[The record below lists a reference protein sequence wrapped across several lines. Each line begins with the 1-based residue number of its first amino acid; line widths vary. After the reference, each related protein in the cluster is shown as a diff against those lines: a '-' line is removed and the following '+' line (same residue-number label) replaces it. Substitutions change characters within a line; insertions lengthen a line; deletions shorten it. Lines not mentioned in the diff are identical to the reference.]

1 MIAAGGPIRRVR
13 ELWNSPTLRSVV
25 VYGASGAGF
34 AGANL
39 LLAYQLPKQEYALFT
54 LVLAL
59 VNLAAPASPVG
70 LDVLVL
76 RRRLVMS
83 PRLFRS
89 LLYAASLVTLVF
101 LLIGRFVYHLEPRLL
116 LLVAICSI
124 GGAVMAV
131 AGARF
136 QSEQRF
142 GLALSLTQSPNI
154 MLLVA
159 AGAALAIGTKTAWPP
174 LFVSTLGYAT
184 AAAVGWTLVRR
195 EPTYGRQTW
204 MPISWGEALAL
215 AGLDA
220 SGLLLVQLDRLV
232 IPWLLPLTA
241 LALYGV
247 LAAIAGSV
255 FRVLQM
261 GVGYALIPRLRAAE
275 GVLERRRLIRR
286 EAWLVIGMMGAGAVA
301 VAIAVPVVEHFL
313 LKSKYNLTTP
323 LVLAAVASG
332 VAKVLNAFA
341 KALVAALALPS
352 EVNTVNIFGWL
363 SVGVAIAAAAFGAR
377 WGLAG
382 VICGVGL
389 GWLTRAVVA
398 ISISARHLRLP
409 EPVATRTP

>member
-1 MIAAGGPIRRVR
+1 MTDAGSGLRRIKR
-13 ELWNSPTLRSVV
+13 LWNSPTLRSVV

-39 LLAYQLPKQEYALFT
+39 LLAYELPRQEYALFT

-70 LDVLVL
+70 LDALVL
-76 RRRLVMS
+76 RRRLEVGS
-83 PRLFRS
+83 LLFRR
-89 LLYAASLVTLVF
+89 LLLVSSLVTLLFV
-101 LLIGRFVYHLEPRLL
+101 LVGDVVYHLAPW
-116 LLVAICSI
+116 LLVLVAVSSI

-154 MLLVA
+154 VLMV
-159 AGAALAIGTKTAWPP
+159 AALAAWMEGWKTAWPA
-174 LFVSTLGYAT
+174 LFISALGYAT
-184 AAAVGWTLVRR
+184 AAIVGWSIVRR
-195 EPTYGRQTW
+195 DHAYGRNA
-204 MPISWGEALAL
+204 PGSFPWGEALAL

-232 IPWLLPLTA
+232 IPWLLPLSA

-247 LAAIAGSV
+247 LSAIAGSV

-261 GVGYALIPRLRAAE
+261 AVGYALIPRLRAAE
-275 GVLERRRLIRR
+275 SIERRRRLIRH
-286 EAWLVIGMMGAGAVA
+286 ETLLVTALMVAGALAVSVA
-301 VAIAVPVVEHFL
+301 VPLVQQFL
-313 LKSKYNLTTP
+313 LHDKYELSAP
-323 LVLAAVASG
+323 LVLAVVVSG

-341 KALVAALALPS
+341 KALVAGLALPD
-352 EVNTVNIFGWL
+352 EVATVNLFGWL
-363 SVGVAIAAAAFGAR
+363 SVAAAIAAAAVGAR

-382 VICGVGL
+382 VIYGVGF
-389 GWLTRAVVA
+389 GWLMRALVA
-398 ISISARHLRLP
+398 FRICARHLRTV
-409 EPVATRTP
+409 EPLRAA